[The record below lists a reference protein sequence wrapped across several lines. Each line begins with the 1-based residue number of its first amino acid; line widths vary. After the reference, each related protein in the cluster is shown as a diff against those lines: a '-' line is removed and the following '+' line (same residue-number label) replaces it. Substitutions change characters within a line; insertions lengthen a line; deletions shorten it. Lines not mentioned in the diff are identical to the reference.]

1 MNSSTNTS
9 LKAEFRELEA
19 HIRAVNARLIR
30 WIVAGI
36 TTATALGFAIGRY
49 VH

>member
-1 MNSSTNTS
+1 MNSSTNAP
-9 LKAEFRELEA
+9 LKAEFRALETDI
-19 HIRAVNARLIR
+19 HAVKARLIR

-36 TTATALGFAIGRY
+36 TVATALGFAIGRY